1 MRHFISIVVSLF
13 AAATLGQWNQQ
24 TFPAGQIN
32 RSVHFANAAT
42 GYVGGYGQVQKTTDG
57 GANWQTTSLGSDPQ
71 LFTIDLMG
79 IHTLDA
85 NNVIAAGTNNADGHE
100 AIVRTTDGGAS
111 WTLVHDQGTGN
122 ELHDLWFASASI
134 GYAVGDGGRILK
146 SVNGGASWSAQTSGT
161 GQSLNGVYFS
171 SPTNGMAVGDGVV
184 LTTTNG
190 GSTWITTTITWTL
203 NDVRSPDG
211 STWVACGTDGTVLV
225 STDFGGNWT
234 DRSLPV
240 NPYCYRITA
249 STAQRLFVA
258 AETGEIY
265 VTQDQGLLW
274 EHVTLPAGSLD
285 VNDIQAD
292 ATLGSVGYAVTEGG
306 RVFKTTNLTSAAWP
320 IPAFTSDPLTICS
333 GFSVTFENLS
343 SPGYSS
349 TWKRDG
355 VIVSTSY
362 NYMTSFPSA
371 GIYTIELIV
380 SNGTYSDSLTQTI
393 NVQQAE
399 TPTPFAVLT
408 FPPTQCAGYPVT
420 FQINSSIT
428 GTSYQVYANGQ
439 PYSNVIN
446 GFSFNT
452 IQFTQQIV
460 QPGVTYTVVSRRL
473 TACGYIEYTA
483 PANVNVLAMA
493 DPSVTVNISPAV
505 LCDPGPVSITIPQSQ
520 LGINYRI
527 NSQNYPGNGGL
538 LTITFP
544 YVSATTTYTI
554 IGRNSMNCDVTLT
567 TAPTV
572 TYAPMNA
579 NFTLSTTTPFVGE
592 TVVVTDNSAASSW
605 TWTLGTNATPSSSTT
620 PAPSFSYSTTGPDTV
635 TVHLENS
642 AGCTRDVVIGM
653 HVYQPVPVDGGEA
666 CRLGLMGVQGWALTD
681 PYYHVIGHHISGDG
695 ATYLCGYYS
704 NDLFPNKYNYFLRKL
719 DTDGNVLWTQKA
731 DPLDYLNYNY
741 RASFANAITS
751 DGDGN
756 IYLTG
761 TYSSNYFHFGTLV
774 YQHGQ
779 VNTNPFIVKMD
790 PDGNAQWA
798 ILCLTPGTDNMGST
812 DLLRLDDGSL
822 WGIVKTSGSG
832 IIQDAVGTQTYFS
845 ELHRDKLIR
854 FNESGQITQINGFG
868 PLVPVGTY
876 SAGLFNPNPSSW
888 TSGVIAT
895 VAPRMKAMPD
905 GRIAVVGDIRSAQ
918 NLEFGPLNVA
928 LNDAATE
935 TGGYIAVFDPAS
947 GWSSAFKTFATA
959 QPLQPNTG
967 RTNLRVFPAFAVDND
982 GNIAVASNWEARPPG
997 DVSTNYRFVL
1007 GDGELQVGD
1016 SGSVLMKWSPDGQ
1029 LLWKRRN
1036 HHLMAR
1042 DLEWDGQRFAL
1053 LAEYRSFLGLES
1065 AQAPSLGV
1073 NAAGDQDAGLA
1084 FYSSN
1089 GNVLGALPLGSAE
1102 LDKVYNMVVHPCGG
1116 LQLPGVAGATLEVS
1130 GQQLHGSN
1138 YELYVMRYASA
1149 AECAVTSCP
1158 TIVTRVPE
1166 VQSDAVSLWPN
1177 PASTDLHASIPGNP
1191 SGTKLRFIDA
1201 AGRVAVEQA
1210 FAFGGVLNMDISGVP
1225 DGLYVVQ
1232 SLGQEGWRM
1241 VGAVSIAH

>member
-1 MRHFISIVVSLF
+1 MRLLSSVAAGLF

-24 TFPAGQIN
+24 AFPAGQIN
-32 RSVHFANAAT
+32 RSVHFANAST
-42 GYVGGYGQVQKTTDG
+42 GYVGGYGSVHKTTDG
-57 GANWQTTSLGSDPQ
+57 GATWQATSLGSDPQ

-85 NNVIAAGTNNADGHE
+85 NNAVAAGTNNADGNE

-111 WTLVHDQGTGN
+111 WSLVHDAATGN

-146 SVNGGASWSAQTSGT
+146 SVNGGAAWTAQSSGT
-161 GQSLNGVYFS
+161 GQSLNGVYFT
-171 SPTNGMAVGDGVV
+171 SPTTGMAVGNGVV

-190 GSTWITTTITWTL
+190 GSTWTVTAIAWTL

-211 STWVACGTDGTVLV
+211 NTWVASGTDGTVLV
-225 STDFGGNWT
+225 STDFGANWT

-240 NPYCYRITA
+240 QPYCYRITG

-258 AETGEIY
+258 AEGGRIY
-265 VTQDQGLLW
+265 ATQDQGLLW
-274 EHVTLPAGSLD
+274 EQVILPAGSLD

-292 ATLGSVGYAVTEGG
+292 ATLGDTGYAVTEGG
-306 RVFKTTNLTSAAWP
+306 RVFKSSDLSSAAWP
-320 IPAFTSDPLTICS
+320 IPAFTSDPLNVCS
-333 GFSVTFENLS
+333 GIPVTFQNLS
-343 SPGYSS
+343 SPSYSS
-349 TWKRDG
+349 TWKVNG
-355 VIVSTSY
+355 SVVSTSF
-362 NYMTSFPSA
+362 NYSTTFPSA
-371 GIYTIELIV
+371 GNYTVRLIV
-380 SNGTYSDSLTQTI
+380 SNGALADSLTQTI
-393 NVQQAE
+393 AVQQGE
-399 TPTPFAVLT
+399 TATPFTVLT

-420 FQINSSIT
+420 FQINSSLT
-428 GTSYQVYANGQ
+428 GTSYQVYANDQ

-446 GFSFNT
+446 GLSFNT
-452 IQFTQQIV
+452 IQFTGQVV
-460 QPGVTYTVVSRRL
+460 QPGVTYTIRSRRL
-473 TACGYIEYTA
+473 TACGYVEYTA
-483 PANVNVLAMA
+483 PVTVNVLAIA
-493 DPSVTVNISPAV
+493 DPNVTVNISPAV
-505 LCDPGPVSITIPQSQ
+505 LCDPGPVTITIPQSQ
-520 LGINYRI
+520 AGINYRI
-527 NSQNYPGNGGL
+527 NSQNYAGNGGA

-554 IGRNSMNCDVTLT
+554 IGRNSLNCDVTLA

-572 TYAPMNA
+572 TYAPMIA

-592 TVVVTDNSAASSW
+592 TVTVTDNSAASSW
-605 TWTLGTNATPSSSTT
+605 TWTLGTNATPASSTA
-620 PAPSFSYSTTGPDTV
+620 PAPSFSYSSTGPDTV

-653 HVYQPVPVDGGEA
+653 HVYLQAPVDGGQA
-666 CRLGLMGVQGWALTD
+666 CRVNLMGEQGWALTD

-704 NDLFPNKYNYFLRKL
+704 NDLFPTKYNYFLRKL
-719 DTDGNVLWTQKA
+719 DADGNVLWTQKA

-761 TYSSNYFHFGTLV
+761 TYSSNYFRFGTLV

-798 ILCLTPGTDNMGST
+798 ILCLTPGTDNMGGT

-822 WGIVKTSGSG
+822 WGIVKTAGSG
-832 IIQDAVGTQTYFS
+832 IIQDATGTQTYFS
-845 ELHRDKLIR
+845 ELHRDKLLR
-854 FNESGQITQINGFG
+854 FNEAGQILQINGFG

-876 SAGLFNPNPSSW
+876 GAGLFNPNPSSW
-888 TSGVIAT
+888 TGGIIAT
-895 VAPRMKAMPD
+895 VVPRMKAMPD
-905 GRIAVVGDIRSAQ
+905 GRIAVVGDIRGAQ

-935 TGGYIAVFDPAS
+935 TGGYAAVFDPAS
-947 GWSSAFKTFATA
+947 GWSSAFRTFATA

-997 DVSTNYRFVL
+997 SGGTSYRYVL
-1007 GDGELQVGD
+1007 GNGELQVGD

-1029 LLWKRRN
+1029 LLWRQRN
-1036 HHLMAR
+1036 QHLTAR
-1042 DLEWDGQRFAL
+1042 DLEWDGQRFVL
-1053 LAEYRSFLGLES
+1053 LAEYRTFLGLES
-1065 AQAPSLGV
+1065 GQAPSLGL

-1084 FYSSN
+1084 FYN
-1089 GNVLGALPLGSAE
+1089 MDGNVLSALPLASAGI
-1102 LDKVYNMVVHPCGG
+1102 DKGYDMVVHPCGG
-1116 LQLPGVAGATLEVS
+1116 LQLPGVAGAALEVS
-1130 GQQLHGSN
+1130 GLQLHGSN

-1149 AECAVTSCP
+1149 AECAVADCP
-1158 TIVTRVPE
+1158 TIVTSVAETHQAAAR
-1166 VQSDAVSLWPN
+1166 LWPN
-1177 PASTDLHASIPGNP
+1177 PANTNLSIVVPGHT
-1191 SGTKLRFIDA
+1191 GRMILRLIDA
-1201 AGRVAVEQA
+1201 EGRIAKEHT
-1210 FAFGGVLNMDISGVP
+1210 FASDSGLTMDISCLP
-1225 DGLYVVQ
+1225 NGLYSVQ
-1232 SLGQEGWRM
+1232 TLDQQGLRM
-1241 VGAVSIAH
+1241 VGVVSVVH